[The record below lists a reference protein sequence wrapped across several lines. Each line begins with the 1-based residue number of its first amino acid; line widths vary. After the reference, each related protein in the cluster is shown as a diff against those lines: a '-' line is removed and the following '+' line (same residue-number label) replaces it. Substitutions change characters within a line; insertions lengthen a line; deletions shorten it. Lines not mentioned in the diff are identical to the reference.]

1 MYRSV
6 LTLASAALVS
16 ACAPLPLQSPPVL
29 PSEPVVTDAAPDAV
43 NAAPWL
49 IDRAGLKSHINAHP
63 ALRAVAMEDGA
74 LLIRLPA
81 AEGFATGQSEPAAP
95 LQALLGDIFPLLQSV
110 PETDLLVLGHTDS
123 IGSELYNLR
132 LSIDRAEAVM
142 EVLRSLGVSLARLTA
157 DGRGE
162 AEPIADNATP
172 EGRAINRRVEI
183 VVRPRD

>member
-1 MYRSV
+1 MFRNS
-6 LTLASAALVS
+6 LIAAALAALLS
-16 ACAPLPLQSPPVL
+16 ACATLPGQQTAPPLAV
-29 PSEPVVTDAAPDAV
+29 SEPSWVEE
-43 NAAPWL
+43 
-49 IDRAGLKSHINAHP
+49 RATLEASINAHP
-63 ALRAVAMEDGA
+63 EFAAIAMDDGA

-81 AEGFATGQSEPAAP
+81 AEGFATGQAEPAPPLRRLLADIAP
-95 LQALLGDIFPLLQSV
+95 VLQAYPD
-110 PETDLLVLGHTDS
+110 TDLLVLGHTDS

-142 EVLRSLGVSLARLTA
+142 DVLRSLGVSLARLTA

-162 AEPIADNATP
+162 AEPIADNASP

>member
-1 MYRSV
+1 MFRNSIV
-6 LTLASAALVS
+6 TVALVALLS
-16 ACAPLPLQSPPVL
+16 ACATLPGQYATTPDTV
-29 PSEPVVTDAAPDAV
+29 SEPSWVEERATLEASINTHPEFDA
-43 NAAPWL
+43 
-49 IDRAGLKSHINAHP
+49 I
-63 ALRAVAMEDGA
+63 AMDDGG

-81 AEGFATGQSEPAAP
+81 AEGFATGETDPTPP
-95 LQALLGDIFPLLQSV
+95 LRRLLEEITPLLQAF
-110 PETDLLVLGHTDS
+110 PDTDLLVLGHTDS

-132 LSIDRAEAVM
+132 LSIGRAEAVM
-142 EVLRSLGVSLARLTA
+142 DVLRSHGVSLARLTA

>member
-1 MYRSV
+1 MFRKSMLPLV
-6 LTLASAALVS
+6 VAAALS
-16 ACAPLPLQSPPVL
+16 ACATLPGQHATPPVAV
-29 PSEPVVTDAAPDAV
+29 SEPEWVD
-43 NAAPWL
+43 
-49 IDRAGLKSHINAHP
+49 DRATLEARLNAHP
-63 ALRAVAMEDGA
+63 EFEAIAMDDGG

-81 AEGFATGQSEPAAP
+81 AEGFAPGEAVPAAP
-95 LQALLGDIFPLLQSV
+95 LSRLLVDIAPLLQAY
-110 PETDLLVLGHTDS
+110 PDTELLVLGHTDS

-142 EVLRSLGVSLARLTA
+142 DVLRSLGVSLARLTA

-183 VVRPRD
+183 IIRPGN

>member
-1 MYRSV
+1 MFRNS
-6 LTLASAALVS
+6 LTALAVAALLS
-16 ACAPLPLQSPPVL
+16 ACATLPGQHATTAITVGE
-29 PSEPVVTDAAPDAV
+29 PSWVEE
-43 NAAPWL
+43 
-49 IDRAGLKSHINAHP
+49 RATLESAINAH
-63 ALRAVAMEDGA
+63 AEFDAIAMDDGG

-81 AEGFATGQSEPAAP
+81 AEGFATGQADPAPP
-95 LQALLGDIFPLLQSV
+95 LRRLLTDIVPLLQAY
-110 PETDLLVLGHTDS
+110 PDTDLLVLGHTDS